1 MMGEAASLVKA
12 DTDRLLAAAA
22 PDGLLDLTVARWRR
36 ILALVAADHPGRAGW
51 LCDFGV
57 ALTARFD
64 RDHAAADLNE
74 AVRVTEEATE
84 AATDGSAA
92 PPAMLSNLAGL
103 LRDRNALTDSRDDL
117 ERAIE
122 AGRKAVDAAG
132 PGHPVR
138 PQALS
143 NLAGALLSR
152 YADDESEED
161 LDEAIALLEEA
172 AGGASSAGVASGS
185 AADRARWAANL
196 GLALRVRYNLGALEA
211 DLGRAIALLREA
223 VGLAP
228 AGHPDRPHYLMNLGG
243 ALYDRYEIGWDPA
256 DLDAAVRHLR
266 EAVEATAETDPA
278 LSDRLGLLCVCL
290 LMRYESSGAL
300 ADLGEAVRS
309 GRIALARCA
318 PGDPARGVRLSDMS
332 GILSRWYDHTGDAA
346 ALDEAVDCVR
356 EALAASTEDD
366 ALRPVFLSNLGG
378 LLQNRYERSGTV
390 ADLDEAVDR
399 LRLAVFTSAPDDA
412 GLPVRLSNLGTSLQ
426 ARFEELGAMGDL
438 AEAMAVLQEAVGRM
452 PAGHP
457 AAAAARS
464 NLASALDSA
473 HDVTGSP
480 QYLAEAIDH
489 MRAAVEGA
497 PPGNPDRA
505 VHLTNLGNLL
515 YARYEA
521 DGDLDDLDRGIDCH
535 RLAADA
541 AGQGRAGRA
550 TLLSNLGGPLQAR
563 FDRTGDPADLDRAIT
578 VLSQARDEAAPG
590 HPIRVN
596 VLFNLGNVLRIRHE
610 RAGAPEDLR
619 DAIGCMEEAAG
630 VASAA
635 PVSRVRAAYA
645 GGMLAADAEPERAAD
660 LLETAVRLLP
670 LIVPRRLDRAD
681 QRRALADLPTP
692 AANAASV
699 VLNGSA
705 RTPSGRAELALRL
718 LETGRS
724 VLLGQALESREDL
737 TDLARAHP
745 APAERFADLHERLNA
760 PPSLNPAGRP
770 ADDDRREL
778 AAAWAGLLTEIRSL
792 PGFASFALP
801 PSHAELAEQ
810 AADGPIVTVNIS
822 LYGSDA
828 LILDSDGLVRLPLPD
843 VSSDALTRQVAAF
856 DEALETIWTSRS
868 PLARRAAERGLL
880 DVLAWLWDAIAH
892 PVLGAL
898 GHDGAPRDGHWP
910 RLWWAPGGLLGRL
923 PLHAA
928 GLPGGPAVMD
938 RVISS
943 YTASVTA
950 LRHSRRN
957 ARRAARAEGPAL
969 VVAMPTTPG
978 GAERLDH
985 VEAEA
990 RAVRRLLPGA
1000 AVLGE
1005 PGTATRAAVLAA
1017 LADCPIAHFACH
1029 GVSDPSDPSGGRLLL
1044 ADHEDAPLTVADLGP
1059 LDLRHARLAYLSAC
1073 GTARV
1078 ADRLVPD
1085 EGATLASAFQL
1096 AGYPHVIGTLW
1107 EIGDEVAARVA
1118 EAFYTTLTRDAA
1130 PGLPDVGRSAAA
1142 LHRAVRAVRAE
1153 RPGTPSLWAAHLHTG
1168 A

>member
-1 MMGEAASLVKA
+1 MKA
-12 DTDRLLAAAA
+12 DTGRLLAAAA

-36 ILALVAADHPGRAGW
+36 ILALTSADHPGRAGW
-51 LCDFGV
+51 LCDFAV
-57 ALTARFD
+57 ALSARFD
-64 RDHAAADLNE
+64 RDRSAGDLDE
-74 AVRVTEEATE
+74 AIRVTEEAI
-84 AATDGSAA
+84 AATAGEHADL
-92 PPAMLSNLAGL
+92 PAMLSNLAGL

-117 ERAIE
+117 EKAIE
-122 AGRKAVDAAG
+122 AGRKAADVAG

-172 AGGASSAGVASGS
+172 GGYGSAAGDAPGS

-196 GLALRVRYNLGALEA
+196 GLALRIRYNRGAVVA
-211 DLGRAIALLREA
+211 DLVRAIALLREA
-223 VGLAP
+223 AGLAP
-228 AGHPDRPHYLMNLGG
+228 AGHPGRPGYLTNLGG
-243 ALYDRYEIGWDPA
+243 ALYDRYESGWDPD
-256 DLDAAVRHLR
+256 DLDAAVRCLR
-266 EAVEATAETDPA
+266 EAVETTAETDPA
-278 LSDRLGLLCVCL
+278 LADRLGLLCVCL
-290 LMRYESSGAL
+290 LMRYESAGAL
-300 ADLGEAVRS
+300 ADLEEAVRS
-309 GRIALARCA
+309 GRTALAACA
-318 PGDPARGVRLSDMS
+318 PGDPLRGVRLSDMS
-332 GILSRWYDHTGDAA
+332 GMLSRWYDRTGDPA
-346 ALDEAVDCVR
+346 ALDEAVGCVR
-356 EALAASTEDD
+356 EALALSPEDD
-366 ALRPVFLSNLGG
+366 ALRPVFLSNLGS
-378 LLQNRYERSGTV
+378 LLQNRYERSGAV
-390 ADLDEAVDR
+390 ADLDEAVGH
-399 LRLAVFTSAPDDA
+399 LRRAVHTSAPADE
-412 GLPVRLSNLGTSLQ
+412 GLPVRLSNLGMALQ
-426 ARFEELGAMGDL
+426 ARFEEVGAMGDL
-438 AEAMAVLQEAVGRM
+438 AEGMAMLEEAVRRM

-457 AAAAARS
+457 AAATARS
-464 NLASALDSA
+464 NLASVLDAA
-473 HDVTGSP
+473 HDLTGDP
-480 QYLAEAIDH
+480 QYLAEAVDH
-489 MRAAVEGA
+489 MRAAVEDAG
-497 PPGNPDRA
+497 PLSPDHA
-505 VHLTNLGNLL
+505 MYLANLGNLL
-515 YARYEA
+515 YARYQA
-521 DGDLDDLDRGIDCH
+521 DDDPDDLDKAIDCH
-535 RLAADA
+535 RRAADA
-541 AGQGRAGRA
+541 AGRGRAGRA
-550 TLLSNLGGPLQAR
+550 ALLSNLGGPLQAR
-563 FDRTGDPADLDRAIT
+563 FERTGDPADLDRAVT
-578 VLSQARDEAAPG
+578 VLREARDEAAPD
-590 HPIRVN
+590 HPVRVN

-619 DAIGCMEEAAG
+619 DAIACMGEAAD

-635 PVSRVRAAYA
+635 PVLRVRAAYS
-645 GGMLAADAEPERAAD
+645 GGMLAADAEPEWAAD

-670 LIVPRRLDRAD
+670 QIVPRRLERAD
-681 QRRALADLPTP
+681 QRRVLADLPTP

-705 RTPSGRAELALRL
+705 RTPAGRAELALRL
-718 LETGRS
+718 LEAGRS
-724 VLLGQALESREDL
+724 ILLGQALESREDL

-745 APAERFADLHERLNA
+745 GLAERFAVLHERLNV
-760 PPSLNPAGRP
+760 PPSQNPLEQPSAE
-770 ADDDRREL
+770 DRRDL
-778 AAAWAGLLTEIRSL
+778 AAAWAGLLSEIRSL
-792 PGFASFALP
+792 PGFASFAMP
-801 PSHAELAEQ
+801 PSYAELAEQ
-810 AADGPIVTVNIS
+810 AGDGPIVTVNIS
-822 LYGSDA
+822 LYGGDA
-828 LILDSDGLVRLPLPD
+828 LILDSGGLVRLPLPD
-843 VSSDALTRQVAAF
+843 ASFDALTDQVAAF
-856 DEALETIWTSRS
+856 DEALETIRTSRS

-880 DVLAWLWDAIAH
+880 DVLAWLWDVIAH

-898 GHDGAPRDGHWP
+898 GHESAPRDGHWP

-978 GAERLDH
+978 VAGRLDH

-1005 PGTATRAAVLAA
+1005 PGTATRAAVLNA
-1017 LADCPIAHFACH
+1017 LADSPIAHFACH
-1029 GVSDPSDPSGGRLLL
+1029 GVSDPADPSGGRLLL

-1118 EAFYTTLTRDAA
+1118 EAFYTALTRDAA
-1130 PGLPDVGRSAAA
+1130 GGPPDVGRSAAA

-1153 RPGTPSLWAAHLHTG
+1153 RPGAPSLWAAHLHTG